1 VLAARSPEPLRTV
14 AAECERLRV
23 TALAVA
29 TDVREEAAV
38 QALAARAHAAN
49 YSGRPVRPVP
59 PVVDPEEVAR
69 GIVQCARSPK
79 REVTYKRTGRV
90 LELLHSLAPGI
101 YGRFLPPAFEAGNLR
116 RRSGVPVPRERPR
129 AGGRRSGDHRSLEA
143 RRPARAR
150 AGLPRGREGRRPRR
164 AGRLSG

>member
-1 VLAARSPEPLRTV
+1 MPHGLPEPLRTV
-14 AAECERLRV
+14 AEECERLRA

-29 TDVREEAAV
+29 TDVRDEAAV
-38 QALAARAHAAN
+38 QALAARADAAN

-59 PVVDPEEVAR
+59 PVVDPEEVAS

-101 YGRFLPPAFEAGNLR
+101 YGRFLPPAFEAGNYGAGAASPSHGNVLEPAAGDR
-116 RRSGVPVPRERPR
+116 GITGRSKRD
-129 AGGRRSGDHRSLEA
+129 GRREL
-143 RRPARAR
+143 ARAFR
-150 AGLPRGREGRRPRR
+150 AAVKGAVRGVRG
-164 AGRLSG
+164 G